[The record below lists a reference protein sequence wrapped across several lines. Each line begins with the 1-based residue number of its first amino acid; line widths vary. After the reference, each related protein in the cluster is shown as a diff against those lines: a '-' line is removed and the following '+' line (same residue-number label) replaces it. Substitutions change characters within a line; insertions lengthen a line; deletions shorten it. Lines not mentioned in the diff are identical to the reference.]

1 MNANLT
7 NRETALLHL
16 AMSGSD
22 TRDQAIEACRVAMG
36 RPLVTV
42 PTERANVA
50 AVLADRGFDGMGR
63 VELALADMNAA
74 AAADTTLPEVV
85 RR

>member
-7 NRETALLHL
+7 NRETAFLNL
-16 AMSGSD
+16 AMSGSHE
-22 TRDQAIEACRVAMG
+22 RDAAIEACRVAMG

-50 AVLADRGFDGMGR
+50 AVLAARGHDGIGR
-63 VELALADMNAA
+63 VELALADLNAA
-74 AAADTTLPEVV
+74 AKADTTLPEVV
-85 RR
+85 RG